1 MTTYWL
7 VGDNLLQTNS
17 KNMSRV
23 FWLILNLD

>member
-17 KNMSRV
+17 TNLSRV
-23 FWLILNLD
+23 FW